1 MIGTPPMQLIHD
13 LRRIDLNLLVVLDAL
28 LEERHVSRA
37 AERLAMT
44 QPAVSHALN
53 RLRDLLDDPL
63 LVRSGNQMQLTRR
76 AFELAGPLRET
87 LAGVRR
93 LVLGDDFD
101 PASAELSLRLGM
113 SDYGAWVALPGLLRV
128 LRREAPGIRLEVCQA
143 SRLDMATEVANGDLD
158 GALGVFPLL
167 PEGLRAQALF
177 EERFVCLCAS
187 ETLAGR
193 ERLTLDEYLAAP
205 HLRVA
210 LQQSPAEEIDSHLE
224 RLGRR
229 RQVSATVPHFS
240 VAPALLAGTDLL
252 LTIAERMLP
261 DDLEAHGLASF
272 EPPLQLARFD
282 FVQIWSEASQDDPA
296 RRWLRGKLAQAA
308 GLDLRQPLRGSL
320 T

>member
-1 MIGTPPMQLIHD
+1 MIGKQEMHSVHD
-13 LRRIDLNLLVVLDAL
+13 LRRIDLNLLVILDAL
-28 LEERHVSRA
+28 LDERHVSRA

-63 LVRSGNQMQLTRR
+63 LVRTGNQMQLTRR
-76 AFELAGPLRET
+76 AFELAGPLREI
-87 LAGVRR
+87 LRGVRR

-101 PASAELSLRLGM
+101 PASAELELRLGM
-113 SDYGAWVALPGLLRV
+113 SDYGAWVVLPALLPI
-128 LRREAPGIRLEVCQA
+128 LRREAPGIHLDVRQA
-143 SRLDMATEVANGDLD
+143 SRLGMAEQVASGELD

-167 PEGLRAQALF
+167 PEGLRTQRLF
-177 EERFVCLCAS
+177 EERFVCLCADD
-187 ETLAGR
+187 TLAGR
-193 ERLTLDEYLAAP
+193 QRMDLDDYLAAP

-224 RLGRR
+224 KLGRR
-229 RQVSATVPHFS
+229 RQVAATVPHFS
-240 VAPALLAGTDLL
+240 VAPGLLAGTDMV
-252 LTIAERMLP
+252 LTIAARMLP

-282 FVQIWSEASQDDPA
+282 FVQIWSETSEDDPA
-296 RRWLRGKLAQAA
+296 RRWLRGRLAQAA
-308 GLDLRQPLRGSL
+308 GR